1 MSIHPVELFCSYA
14 NADEP
19 LYLELEKHLSLLHRE
34 GVISCWHK
42 RQIIAGTD
50 WTKALGEHLNTASV
64 ILLLVSGD
72 FVASDYCYGTE
83 MQRAMERYEA
93 GDAHVIPILL
103 RPVDWQ
109 NAPFGKLH
117 TLPSS
122 GKPITQWR
130 NRDAAF
136 ADVAQGIR
144 MALEDIPPCP
154 TLPGKQKKFNSIYLM
169 KIIEEQGVTTPD
181 TNLRSPMEFSRN
193 LLRSLIPSLVHLKI
207 APRQA
212 SWHEEEEISAKW
224 LTCDGTRKMAVWL
237 AAEGDVTYVIDSI
250 TIGHCNRRGP
260 IGLSARSGAVLPDAQ
275 YRFPI
280 RADSTKTYALNP
292 ALVLSHEDRREVS
305 FSLKLI
311 PPKKKKPLSLIREA
325 L

>member
-1 MSIHPVELFCSYA
+1 MSTHPVELFCSYA

-34 GVISCWHK
+34 GVISFRHK

-50 WTKALGEHLNTASV
+50 WTKALDEHLNTASV
-64 ILLLVSGD
+64 ILLLVSSD
-72 FVASDYCYGTE
+72 FVASDYCYGIE

-109 NAPFGKLH
+109 NAPFGKLQA
-117 TLPSS
+117 LPSS

-144 MALEDIPPCP
+144 EVLGNTPIVASTSSATLKYSSLLPDSPDPPPP
-154 TLPGKQKKFNSIYLM
+154 TPLREHNKFNAIYLL
-169 KIIEEQGVTTPD
+169 KIIEEHGVTPD
-181 TNLRSPMEFSRN
+181 DD
-193 LLRSLIPSLVHLKI
+193 
-207 APRQA
+207 
-212 SWHEEEEISAKW
+212 EEIPVKW
-224 LTCDGTRKMAVWL
+224 QIRDGTRKTTAWL
-237 AAEGDVTYVIDSI
+237 AAEGDVTYVVDSI
-250 TIGHCNRRGP
+250 TISHRTISGGRLHP
-260 IGLSARSGAVLPDAQ
+260 ARSGAILPDAQ

-280 RADSTKTYALNP
+280 RANSTKTYALNP

-311 PPKKKKPLSLIREA
+311 PPKKGATPWFDPDF
-325 L
+325 